1 MENKLKLKNMDLL
14 KEIAEIKQLQLT
26 QRLER
31 LLTFMDDNILYDSL
45 TKEDKENLRNEFTKE
60 YWSLWIS
67 NIKVEDL
74 EDIIDEAEKVFLDDS
89 NWDGNKPKDSVKSEA
104 RELMGGF

>member
-1 MENKLKLKNMDLL
+1 MDLL

>member
-1 MENKLKLKNMDLL
+1 MDLQ
-14 KEIAEIKQLQLT
+14 KEITEIKQLPLE

-31 LLTFMDDNILYDSL
+31 LLTFMDDNKIYDSL
-45 TKEDKENLRNEFTKE
+45 TKEDKETLRNEFPKE

-74 EDIIDEAEKVFLDDS
+74 EDIISESEKVFLDDS
-89 NWDGNKPKDSVKSEA
+89 NWDGNKPKDSVEEETRK
-104 RELMGGF
+104 LIGY